1 MGQEVYFTRDK
12 KMNQLG
18 LPISLNS
25 SMLLE
30 NFVANK
36 ELLRSINQLFEGQI
50 SSELYIYGL
59 SGNGKTHALQGAV
72 LKSLENDKNAVF
84 IDCSDSIPEHLVEL
98 MDQIKLMSFD
108 NVHLITRENEEIFF
122 DLFNRA
128 RQSEITILVSGD
140 CLPSDLDVMKDI
152 KTRLSLTAVYKLEE
166 LNDEQTMSVIDKQM
180 SERNMSVESKVY
192 EYLFKNY
199 SRDLKLLLSTMDDLD
214 KASLET
220 KKPISVPFVRNYLG
234 L

>member
-36 ELLRSINQLFEGQI
+36 ELSRSINQLFEGQI

-84 IDCSDSIPEHLVEL
+84 IAVSYTHLTL
-98 MDQIKLMSFD
+98 P
-108 NVHLITRENEEIFF
+108 
-122 DLFNRA
+122 
-128 RQSEITILVSGD
+128 TILLV
-140 CLPSDLDVMKDI
+140 
-152 KTRLSLTAVYKLEE
+152 
-166 LNDEQTMSVIDKQM
+166 
-180 SERNMSVESKVY
+180 
-192 EYLFKNY
+192 
-199 SRDLKLLLSTMDDLD
+199 
-214 KASLET
+214 
-220 KKPISVPFVRNYLG
+220 
-234 L
+234 